1 MSKTNML
8 FKIHH
13 ISTQL
18 FLNICM
24 NIGGTILSALSNIGR
39 LLIFIKQVLSAII
52 SKPFEFNLIYQ
63 QFLIIGFY
71 SLPIVGFTALF
82 SGAVLALQTY
92 VGSSRFG
99 AESTIP
105 NIVVLS
111 ITRELGPVL
120 AGLMVAGRTA
130 SSIAAEIGT
139 MRVTEQIDA
148 LQMLGVNPLKQL
160 VAPRIIAGFLMLPIL
175 VYIADVIGIWGGYLV
190 SVYKLNFNSANYL
203 TNTIKYLNYMD
214 VVSGL
219 IKASVFGGIITTV
232 GCFAGY
238 TCDKGA
244 RGVGKAVIT
253 SVVHSSILILLFNY
267 LLTALFF
274 I

>member
-203 TNTIKYLNYMD
+203 TNTINQSLQEN
-214 VVSGL
+214 
-219 IKASVFGGIITTV
+219 I
-232 GCFAGY
+232 
-238 TCDKGA
+238 
-244 RGVGKAVIT
+244 
-253 SVVHSSILILLFNY
+253 
-267 LLTALFF
+267 
-274 I
+274 